1 MPNYIP
7 SMTSAYRRSLR
18 IFVHHESVCKNIIHS
33 LNNSICWFNTPKIV
47 WTLLC
52 VLREKENC
60 SILIIW
66 VSFQKRKKR
75 KNLTKILFL
84 ILHCT
89 QILEILKLIRGNHV
103 LATHTLEI
111 RKNIYFWPYQT
122 IFHYVI
128 LHDAVI
134 LFSSWLGNLSKLV
147 GLVTYVHSSFLFKN
161 IQ

>member
-103 LATHTLEI
+103 LATHTHTGNSKKYIFLAIPNYISLCNITWCSNLIQFMI
-111 RKNIYFWPYQT
+111 REFE
-122 IFHYVI
+122 
-128 LHDAVI
+128 
-134 LFSSWLGNLSKLV
+134 
-147 GLVTYVHSSFLFKN
+147 
-161 IQ
+161 